1 MKYYLKKRDSLSMKK
16 CGLLVEAEMPVI
28 DTSVSMAAPARQVF
42 PGGFILERV
51 HHHDYRERW
60 LK

>member
-1 MKYYLKKRDSLSMKK
+1 MKYYLKIRDGLSVKY
-16 CGLLVEAEMPVI
+16 CGLYVEAEMPVV

-42 PGGFILERV
+42 LSGFIPDERI
-51 HHHDYRERW
+51 HNRERW